1 MPLWPTVKL
10 IAYIITLELRGEYT
24 IPAAI
29 VATTGTVQ
37 LNFLDGSTIR
47 LYSQLRIFLFAFL
60 ILVFKRKAR
69 DERKLFFFLQDLTIL
84 PENGLLV
91 PKTE

>member
-1 MPLWPTVKL
+1 MANTSINEYKMPLWPTVKL

-37 LNFLDGSTIR
+37 LNFLDGSAIKF
-47 LYSQLRIFLFAFL
+47 YSKFLNFSFYIFFL
-60 ILVFKRKAR
+60 SLVLKRKG
-69 DERKLFFFLQDLTIL
+69 K
-84 PENGLLV
+84 
-91 PKTE
+91 

>member
-1 MPLWPTVKL
+1 MANTSINEYKMPLWPTVKL

-37 LNFLDGSTIR
+37 LNFLNSTTIR
-47 LYSQLRIFLFAFL
+47 LYIKLGFFLFGIFNFSFQAKGKETKG
-60 ILVFKRKAR
+60 ICR
-69 DERKLFFFLQDLTIL
+69 I
-84 PENGLLV
+84 
-91 PKTE
+91 

>member
-1 MPLWPTVKL
+1 MANTSINEYKMPLWPTVKL

-47 LYSQLRIFLFAFL
+47 LYLKLGIILLAFL
-60 ILVFKRKAR
+60 ILVFKRKAKR
-69 DERKLFFFLQDLTIL
+69 RKEFAGFNN
-84 PENGLLV
+84 P
-91 PKTE
+91 P

>member
-1 MPLWPTVKL
+1 MPLWPKVKL
-10 IAYIITLELRGEYT
+10 KAYIITIELRGEYT

-37 LNFLDGSTIR
+37 LNFLNGSTIR
-47 LYSQLRIFLFAFL
+47 LYLKLGIILLAFL

-69 DERKLFFFLQDLTIL
+69 RRKEFAGFNN
-84 PENGLLV
+84 P
-91 PKTE
+91 P

>member
-10 IAYIITLELRGEYT
+10 IAYIITLDLGGEYT

-37 LNFLDGSTIR
+37 LNFLNGSTIR
-47 LYSQLRIFLFAFL
+47 LYSKLGILLFGIFKF
-60 ILVFKRKAR
+60 
-69 DERKLFFFLQDLTIL
+69 
-84 PENGLLV
+84 
-91 PKTE
+91 

>member
-1 MPLWPTVKL
+1 MANTSINEYKKPLWPTVKL

-47 LYSQLRIFLFAFL
+47 LYSKLRIFLFAFL
-60 ILVFKRKAR
+60 ILVFKRKAKR
-69 DERKLFFFLQDLTIL
+69 RKEKLFFSCRI
-84 PENGLLV
+84 
-91 PKTE
+91 